1 MIGRFLAL
9 AVVAGL
15 VAILVGSD
23 GAGGLGVSVIDA
35 GIAARAEP
43 LTAGAKPAAAVNS
56 YQVKFSYEKSD
67 GNRAIT
73 TTVVQAKSTTEAQRQ
88 VKASYHKVNI
98 ITIKKL

>member
-1 MIGRFLAL
+1 MTGRLLAL
-9 AVVAGL
+9 VIIAFGLGFLIAGGVAPGHSRTCG
-15 VAILVGSD
+15 AQ
-23 GAGGLGVSVIDA
+23 GAGV
-35 GIAARAEP
+35 
-43 LTAGAKPAAAVNS
+43 AAVSS
-56 YQVKFSYEKSD
+56 YQVKFSYEKSA

>member
-1 MIGRFLAL
+1 MTGRLLA
-9 AVVAGL
+9 L
-15 VAILVGSD
+15 VAIVVGI
-23 GAGGLGVSVIDA
+23 GFVIAGGVALGDSRTCGAQAA
-35 GIAARAEP
+35 GV
-43 LTAGAKPAAAVNS
+43 AAVSS

-73 TTVVQAKSTTEAQRQ
+73 TTVVQAKSTTAAQRQ